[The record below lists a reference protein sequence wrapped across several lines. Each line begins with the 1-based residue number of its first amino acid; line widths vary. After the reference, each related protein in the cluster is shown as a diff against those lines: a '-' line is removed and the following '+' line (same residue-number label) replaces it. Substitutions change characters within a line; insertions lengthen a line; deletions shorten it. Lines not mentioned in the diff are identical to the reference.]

1 MEEKMIC
8 LENVSFD
15 YGDRKIL
22 DQVSLEVS
30 KGEKIGILGESGCGK
45 STLLSL
51 LAGLYRP
58 MGGTV
63 TIAGA
68 TEPDEIVKKVSI
80 VMQSPM
86 LLPMTIYEN
95 ITLGHTYPSE
105 RINHALKVANLEKW
119 IATLEQGIHTYLGD
133 RANELSGGQAQ
144 RIAIARAVCKDCEVM
159 LLDEPTSALDK
170 ETARSVLEALSNA
183 TAGKTLIH
191 VTHHESQLRGYDR
204 IYRLRDH
211 KLWPE
216 EN

>member
-95 ITLGHTYPSE
+95 ITLGHTYPPE
-105 RINHALKVANLEKW
+105 RIDHALKVANLEKW

-133 RANELSGGQAQ
+133 RAN
-144 RIAIARAVCKDCEVM
+144 
-159 LLDEPTSALDK
+159 
-170 ETARSVLEALSNA
+170 
-183 TAGKTLIH
+183 
-191 VTHHESQLRGYDR
+191 
-204 IYRLRDH
+204 
-211 KLWPE
+211 
-216 EN
+216 